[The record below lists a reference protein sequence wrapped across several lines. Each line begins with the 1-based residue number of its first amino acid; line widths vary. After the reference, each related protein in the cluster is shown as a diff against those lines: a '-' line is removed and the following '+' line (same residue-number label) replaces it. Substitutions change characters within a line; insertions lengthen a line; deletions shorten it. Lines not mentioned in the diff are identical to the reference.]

1 MRPFTVILD
10 SCVLFP
16 ARLRSLLLYLGRTEL
31 FWARWTADIHE
42 EWIRAFLETYPDKT
56 RADADRIRELVDA
69 AGLDPLVS
77 GYSAIAQSLVLPDP
91 NDRHVVAAAIVGD
104 ADAIVT
110 FNLADFPDAVL
121 RGYDLEAIHPDDF
134 LVCQFDLS
142 PDRFLDAVRLD
153 RSSLRNP
160 PLSPAEYITALD
172 RSQLPNTAALLREH
186 PDAI

>member
-1 MRPFTVILD
+1 MRPFTVIFD

-42 EWIRAFLETYPDKT
+42 EWIRAFLAAYPDKT

-77 GYSAIAQSLVLPDP
+77 GYTGVAQSLVLPDP

-121 RGYDLEAIHPDDF
+121 RGHDLEAIHPDDF
-134 LVCQFDLS
+134 LICQLELS
-142 PDRFLDAVRLD
+142 PERFLDAVRRD
-153 RSSLRNP
+153 RGSLKNP
-160 PLSPAEYITALD
+160 PLSPTEYVTALE
-172 RSQLPNTAALLREH
+172 RSQLPKTAALLRDRL
-186 PDAI
+186 DAI